1 MRGPGS
7 VIVLDDATKMT
18 EFVIREWE
26 RASSEAIRQ
35 RGFFAVALSGGRT
48 PLPLY
53 LGLAAR
59 RDIGPWDKTHVFL
72 ADERFVP
79 STDADSNYRMIR
91 ERLLDAVDIPASNVH
106 PVPTGLPDAG
116 SAAKKYEEILI
127 SFFGLSDGQ
136 FPVFD
141 IILLGLG
148 TDGHTASLFPGSRA
162 LQEEGRLVDSAVLGN
177 ARHDRI
183 TLTFPVINSAR
194 NVLFLV
200 TGKEKAEVLRE
211 VAEER
216 NDALPASAVAP
227 RLGRLL
233 FLTDPD
239 AASLL
244 STGLRRIP

>member
-1 MRGPGS
+1 MRGPGFVS
-7 VIVLDDATKMT
+7 VFDDAAKMT
-18 EFVIREWE
+18 EFVIGEWK
-26 RASSEAIRQ
+26 RISSEAVGE

-53 LGLAAR
+53 RALAAR

-79 STDADSNYRMIR
+79 VTDADSNNRMIR
-91 ERLLDAVDIPASNVH
+91 ETLLDAVDIPSSNFH
-106 PVPTGLPDAG
+106 AVPTGLPDAE
-116 SAAKKYEEILI
+116 SAAKKYEEKLI
-127 SFFGLSDGQ
+127 SFFGLRDDGL
-136 FPVFD
+136 PVFD
-141 IILLGLG
+141 LILLGLG
-148 TDGHTASLFPGSRA
+148 PDGHTASLFPGSSA
-162 LQEEGRLVDSAVLGN
+162 LQEKRRLVDSAVLGD

-200 TGKEKAEVLRE
+200 TGKEKAEALRE

-216 NDALPASAVAP
+216 NAALPASSVAP
-227 RLGRLL
+227 GRGRLL
-233 FLTDPD
+233 FLADQD

-244 STGLRRIP
+244 SEGRRQMP

>member
-1 MRGPGS
+1 M
-7 VIVLDDATKMT
+7 
-18 EFVIREWE
+18 
-26 RASSEAIRQ
+26 
-35 RGFFAVALSGGRT
+35 
-48 PLPLY
+48 PLY
-53 LGLAAR
+53 RGLAAR

-79 STDADSNYRMIR
+79 ATDADSNYRMIR
-91 ERLLDAVDIPASNVH
+91 EKLLDAVDIPASNVH
-106 PVPTGLPDAG
+106 PVPAGLSDAE
-116 SAAKKYEEILI
+116 SAAKKYEEMLI
-127 SFFGLSDGQ
+127 SFFGLSDGE

-141 IILLGLG
+141 LILLGLG

-162 LQEEGRLVDSAVLGN
+162 LQEKRCLVDSAVLGD

-211 VAEER
+211 VAEYR
-216 NDALPASAVAP
+216 NAALPASAVAP
-227 RLGRLL
+227 GRGRLL
-233 FLTDPD
+233 FLADPD

-244 STGLRRIP
+244 SAGRRRMP